1 MTTENKNDSVVV
13 RKNVHNFSLFPSL
26 LLIIQL
32 LLLLL
37 GVFKIEHELI
47 AAINSFLKTSSIF
60 LNILMGI
67 FIIWYWIKIP
77 VFKQKDFSRKYK
89 VTNTFI
95 CAANIILLNKL
106 YDNSK
111 LNGMFKSISSLKN
124 IEIYVFLIVVAIAVF
139 LIARYMSKENDNEQ
153 KEKLQSINR
162 SNKTIEAGSG
172 NETQMPIPSND
183 ASSIQSTGSKSN
195 AVFTIVFCILVFLI
209 FAAIYLVVS
218 KFDFFTGWLNGDS
231 SQQNFSILIAV
242 IIAILF
248 IIPAVIIF
256 LIWVAR
262 SVSRFIY
269 QMPKY
274 MRDEKGLDDRVIK
287 TVLGLGLIP
296 IFVGASK
303 LLEIDFDFLMN
314 WLNDAPFLVA
324 PVTLIFLIVLSM
336 VFSNVIFGL
345 LWGHKGIS
353 VKKDIQKI
361 ASDTIKAIVKICG
374 NTIKSFF
381 RLIEFIPDF
390 LEWILILLF
399 GKDDDKDDDKA
410 DDDKADNDDDD
421 VDVDDSDA

>member
-13 RKNVHNFSLFPSL
+13 RKNAHNFSLLPSL
-26 LLIIQL
+26 LLVFQL

-47 AAINSFLKTSSIF
+47 AAFNSFLENSKIF
-60 LNILMGI
+60 LNILMVI
-67 FIIWYWIKIP
+67 FIIWYWTKKP
-77 VFKQKDFSRKYK
+77 VFKQEDFSKQYK
-89 VTNTFI
+89 ATNTFI

-111 LNGMFKSISSLKN
+111 LNELFEAGNL
-124 IEIYVFLIVVAIAVF
+124 IYVFLIIVTIVAV
-139 LIARYMSKENDNEQ
+139 LIARYMSKETKNEQ
-153 KEKLQSINR
+153 KEKLESINH
-162 SNKTIEAGSG
+162 SNKTIETGSG
-172 NETQMPIPSND
+172 NETQMPIQSND

-218 KFDFFTGWLNGDS
+218 KIDFFTGWLNGES

-242 IIAILF
+242 IITILF
-248 IIPAVIIF
+248 ILPAVIIF
-256 LIWVAR
+256 LVWVAR

-274 MRDEKGLDDRVIK
+274 MIDEKGADDRVIK

-303 LLEIDFDFLMN
+303 LLRIDFDFLVN
-314 WLNDAPFLVA
+314 WLNDAPFLVV

-390 LEWILILLF
+390 LEWILMLLF

-421 VDVDDSDA
+421 VDDGDA